1 MLFCSCH
8 LLSFQIVKTEKHS
21 DFAIWIISGSFKV
34 VQNVL
39 EHVLNVSPSSGRRVL
54 PMAKVLAE
62 SLVNSSCGK
71 SAVDFL
77 EKLSLMVAIAVP
89 GVHADLEAFSW
100 RDLPLLL
107 LSEEIH
113 KDSTSQCISIN
124 DLNKHIFLVK
134 LNLLTVLLGLS
145 SRYSNLSNCV
155 VQANVSQTDRCYFLW
170 FTR

>member
-1 MLFCSCH
+1 M
-8 LLSFQIVKTEKHS
+8 
-21 DFAIWIISGSFKV
+21 

-77 EKLSLMVAIAVP
+77 EKLMSLMVAIAVP

-155 VQANVSQTDRCYFLW
+155 VQANVSQTDATFCGLLGNFFLILLLMDKLYKQEIQIC
-170 FTR
+170 

>member
-1 MLFCSCH
+1 M
-8 LLSFQIVKTEKHS
+8 
-21 DFAIWIISGSFKV
+21 

-62 SLVNSSCGK
+62 SLVNSSHGK

-77 EKLSLMVAIAVP
+77 EKLSLMVCIAVP
-89 GVHADLEAFSW
+89 GVQADLEAFSW

-134 LNLLTVLLGLS
+134 LI
-145 SRYSNLSNCV
+145 
-155 VQANVSQTDRCYFLW
+155 
-170 FTR
+170 

>member
-1 MLFCSCH
+1 M
-8 LLSFQIVKTEKHS
+8 
-21 DFAIWIISGSFKV
+21 

-134 LNLLTVLLGLS
+134 LI
-145 SRYSNLSNCV
+145 
-155 VQANVSQTDRCYFLW
+155 
-170 FTR
+170 

>member
-1 MLFCSCH
+1 M
-8 LLSFQIVKTEKHS
+8 
-21 DFAIWIISGSFKV
+21 

-62 SLVNSSCGK
+62 NLVNSSCGK
-71 SAVDFL
+71 SALDFL

-89 GVHADLEAFSW
+89 GVYADLEAFSW

-113 KDSTSQCISIN
+113 KDSTGQCISIN
-124 DLNKHIFLVK
+124 DLNKHIFLLQ
-134 LNLLTVLLGLS
+134 LNLLTVMLGLS
-145 SRYSNLSNCV
+145 SS
-155 VQANVSQTDRCYFLW
+155 ATQT
-170 FTR
+170 

>member
-1 MLFCSCH
+1 M
-8 LLSFQIVKTEKHS
+8 
-21 DFAIWIISGSFKV
+21 

-71 SAVDFL
+71 SALDFL

-89 GVHADLEAFSW
+89 GVYADLEAFSW

-134 LNLLTVLLGLS
+134 LNLLTVMLGLRS
-145 SRYSNLSNCV
+145 CYSDLSRTVWCK
-155 VQANVSQTDRCYFLW
+155 QM
-170 FTR
+170 

>member
-1 MLFCSCH
+1 M
-8 LLSFQIVKTEKHS
+8 
-21 DFAIWIISGSFKV
+21 

-134 LNLLTVLLGLS
+134 LNLLTVMLRLAQLLL
-145 SRYSNLSNCV
+145 RLKYNCV
-155 VQANVSQTDRCYFLW
+155 VQANVATYFCGLLSN
-170 FTR
+170 FFLILSLMDKLYKQEIQIC